1 MQTFTEELYTFR
13 KILFPATTGQRV
25 LVHMTFWSF
34 FVGFHLLI
42 FLPAHDEKL
51 KNPAVL
57 WAYILY
63 YGRCIPVYYLMVLF
77 FRFLRKRIKSPWRV
91 LLLVIFGLVLYHLVT
106 VVLYQYYQHYVGME
120 RLPDGFHKMGRLY
133 LEPFGSRQGR
143 DWTVFIYDISELQLL
158 ILPFSV
164 KMMKHSIHL
173 VSEQFVLQQQRLQ
186 SELKYMRSQLTPHFI
201 FNILNAVSV
210 EIKYSP
216 KKAADVLFKAADM
229 IRFSIYDIEKEFISL
244 EKELHYVE
252 QYVELESMRTS
263 QRSEICFIKKG
274 QISATHQV
282 PTLFLVTLV
291 ENAFKHSVHATHE
304 RSQISIITQIKGRW
318 LIFEVTNSKPSQ
330 VTEKKSEEQKGIGL
344 SNLRKTLALKFGKDQ
359 LLDITESD
367 KSFSVLLRLPLSSR
381 NAPLI

>member
-1 MQTFTEELYTFR
+1 VAGGWFCLLY
-13 KILFPATTGQRV
+13 LA
-25 LVHMTFWSF
+25 S
-34 FVGFHLLI
+34 
-42 FLPAHDEKL
+42 
-51 KNPAVL
+51 
-57 WAYILY
+57 
-63 YGRCIPVYYLMVLF
+63 
-77 FRFLRKRIKSPWRV
+77 S
-91 LLLVIFGLVLYHLVT
+91 LYHVVT
-106 VVLYQYYQHYVGME
+106 VILYQYYQHEVGME
-120 RLPDGFHKMGRLY
+120 KLPDGFHKMGRLY
-133 LEPFGSRQGR
+133 LEPFRTRRGR
-143 DWTVFIYDISELQLL
+143 DWSVFAYDISELQLL

-173 VSEQFVLQQQRLQ
+173 VSEQFGYCSSRELQ

-263 QRSEICFIKKG
+263 QRSEICFVKKG
-274 QISATHQV
+274 QISITHQV

-304 RSQISIITQIKGRW
+304 RSQISIMSQIKGGW
-318 LIFEVTNSKPSQ
+318 LIFEVTNSKPSLM
-330 VTEKKSEEQKGIGL
+330 TEKKSEEQKGIGL
-344 SNLRKTLALKFGKDQ
+344 TNLKKTLALKFGKDH
-359 LLDITESD
+359 LLDIAESD
-367 KSFSVLLRLPLSSR
+367 KSFSVLLRLPLSSK
-381 NAPLI
+381 NAPLG